1 MYNETLIGYDISND
15 THYTFTF
22 YGNSTPGTQQTNR
35 TNDSYG
41 GFGFYPEHYGLVHLL
56 CTSIILGCM
65 ILCTIIGNVFVVA
78 AIILERNLQSVAN
91 YLIMS
96 LAVADLM
103 VATLVMP
110 ISAVHEVT
118 SKWFLGAEVCDL
130 WISFDVL
137 CCTASILHLVAI
149 ALDRYW
155 AVTQVDYI
163 RQRTAKRIIFMIIIV
178 WGFSICISIPPLFGW
193 KDDNNPYESG
203 VCQISQDW
211 GYTIFSTFGAFY
223 APLIVMMVI
232 YYKIFRA
239 ARTRIRK
246 RNFCN
251 RTAPPPRSMTL
262 NSNATDGAALTQ
274 VSSSNSDS
282 PDGPSNGSAA
292 IPINDANKNNKSL
305 LTVDPP
311 SRNDRDN
318 INYGNTLLVPDSPS
332 VNHVHVNSDAN
343 KVVFNPK
350 RTPNLSN
357 FRKNK
362 NPGRPPRD
370 RSRER
375 TRERQKEK
383 LEHKRER
390 KAARTLAII
399 TGCFIICWFPF
410 FILALV
416 APFVKDISI
425 FPNLA
430 FSVVLWL
437 GYLNSLLNPVI
448 YTVFNPDFRNAF
460 RKILFGK
467 YRNRQP
473 GRRR

>member
-1 MYNETLIGYDISND
+1 MYNETLIGYDISNES
-15 THYTFTF
+15 HYTFSLF
-22 YGNSTPGTQQTNR
+22 GNTTEVTQQTNR
-35 TNDSYG
+35 SNDSYG

-163 RQRTAKRIIFMIIIV
+163 RQRTAKRIIFMIILV

-193 KDDNNPYESG
+193 KDNNNPYESG

-223 APLIVMMVI
+223 MPLIVMMVI

-239 ARTRIRK
+239 ARHRIRK
-246 RNFCN
+246 RNF
-251 RTAPPPRSMTL
+251 
-262 NSNATDGAALTQ
+262 
-274 VSSSNSDS
+274 
-282 PDGPSNGSAA
+282 
-292 IPINDANKNNKSL
+292 INDANKNNKAL
-305 LTVDPP
+305 LTVDAPL
-311 SRNDRDN
+311 RNDREHT
-318 INYGNTLLVPDSPS
+318 NYGNTLIVPDSPS
-332 VNHVHVNSDAN
+332 VNHVSVNSDSN

-357 FRKNK
+357 MRKNK
-362 NPGRPPRD
+362 NPSRPPRD